1 MTKAIMN
8 KKSKRTKTRGAASMT
23 EEILERSA
31 KIVASMTK
39 RKMKMKRKRVREV
52 ASMTEGDRTKFSKG

>member
-8 KKSKRTKTRGAASMT
+8 KKRKRIKTWCATSMT

-39 RKMKMKRKRVREV
+39 RKMKMKRKRVRKV